1 MSRKI
6 VIDRFEG
13 TYAICE
19 DKDQK
24 FFAIEI
30 AELPQGAKEGM
41 LLKSKTTVLLLLI
54 RRKQTCAAKKIKNCR
69 TVCGNKQTIQKRTSM
84 HKRRICIE
92 VLFIYFRKVF
102 SNISFKDV

>member
-30 AELPQGAKEGM
+30 AELPQGAKEG
-41 LLKSKTTVLLLLI
+41 LSLI
-54 RRKQTCAAKKIKNCR
+54 HI
-69 TVCGNKQTIQKRTSM
+69 S
-84 HKRRICIE
+84 KRRFVQAC
-92 VLFIYFRKVF
+92 
-102 SNISFKDV
+102 